1 MLLMEW
7 CKLYARYPAD
17 GAIHNVGEDGE
28 VLFFRSIAWSTL
40 HDTIGHIPAWQLPCF
55 GLKNV
60 EKRATKLVA
69 EKLWTEV
76 DGGWLITNY
85 EKLQAEVTSQ
95 EKRRKADRLRKQS
108 KRRAEKSADM
118 SARKSEDIPPDAS
131 RISPVV
137 DNGRDENRETRTET
151 SALGLLPSQNQR
163 DVNAR
168 DPIGIGS

>member
-1 MLLMEW
+1 MEW

-28 VLFFRSIAWSTL
+28 VLFFRSIAWSTF
-40 HDTIGHIPAWQLPCF
+40 HDTLGHVPAWQLACF

-60 EKRATKLVA
+60 EKRAAKLVA

-76 DGGWLITNY
+76 DGGWIITNY
-85 EKLQAEVTSQ
+85 EKLQAEVTSA
-95 EKRRKADRLRKQS
+95 EKRRRADRLRKQS

-118 SARKSEDIPPDAS
+118 SAGRSTENPPDPS

-137 DNGRDENRETRTET
+137 VNGRHESRESRVESLSTSVDHSFIPPLQRVAVDE
-151 SALGLLPSQNQR
+151 
-163 DVNAR
+163 
-168 DPIGIGS
+168 